1 LLQLHQWAGQE
12 TGRGED
18 VKIVLTL
25 LLVVPAISGAPLFV
39 IISAVALLWFHFMGI
54 DLSIV
59 IIEMYR
65 LASNPLLIA
74 LLFFAFAG
82 YILAESGAGKRLV
95 KLSTAFF
102 GCVRGGLAVVAL
114 LSCAF
119 FTALTGASGIT
130 IVALGGLLLPTLLE
144 ERYPEDF
151 SLGLLTSSGS
161 LGLLFPPS
169 LPMIIYGVVA
179 GVSIPQLFLAGLIPG
194 ILPIVLL
201 SMYSMYK
208 GVRGEC
214 RGITFDLQEFI
225 ATFRETIWEIL
236 LPVVIFGG
244 IYSGFLA
251 VSEAAVV
258 TVVYVLLVA
267 LLINRDVKLNQMP
280 TIVVKTVVMVGSI
293 IIILGAAL
301 AFNSL
306 LIDQQV
312 PNKILLWIQG
322 QVESKFAFLLIL
334 NIFLLLVGCLLDVY
348 SALVIVAPLIVPLAQ
363 GYDINLLHLGIIFLT
378 NLQIG
383 YSTPPIGMNLF
394 IASLRFEKPILRLGV
409 ASLPFLAILLVAL
422 IIITYFPG
430 LSLFMVR

>member
-1 LLQLHQWAGQE
+1 M
-12 TGRGED
+12 
-18 VKIVLTL
+18 KIALTL
-25 LLVVPAISGAPLFV
+25 LLIVAAISGAPLFV
-39 IISAVALLWFHFMGI
+39 VISAVALLWFYFMGI

-95 KLSTAFF
+95 KLSTAIF

-130 IVALGGLLLPTLLE
+130 IVALGGLLLPALLA

-169 LPMIIYGVVA
+169 LPMIIYGVLA
-179 GVSIPQLFLAGLIPG
+179 AVSIPQLFLAGLIPG
-194 ILPIVLL
+194 ILLIVLL
-201 SMYSMYK
+201 SIYSMYK
-208 GVRGEC
+208 GVRSEC
-214 RGITFDLQEFI
+214 KIISFNSRELLDT
-225 ATFRETIWEIL
+225 ARETIWEIL
-236 LPVVIFGG
+236 LPVVVFGG

-258 TVVYVLLVA
+258 TVVYVLVVA
-267 LLINRDVKLNQMP
+267 LLINRDVKLSQMP
-280 TIVVKTVVMVGSI
+280 TIIVKTVVMVGSI

-312 PNKILLWIQG
+312 PSKILLWIQG
-322 QVESKFAFLLIL
+322 QVQSKFLFLLIL
-334 NIFLLLVGCLLDVY
+334 NIFLLLVGCVLDVY
-348 SALVIVAPLIVPLAQ
+348 SALVIVAPLIVPIAQ

-394 IASLRFEKPILRLGV
+394 IASLRFEKSVLRLGA
-409 ASLPFLAILLVAL
+409 ASLPFLGILLVAL
-422 IIITYFPG
+422 LIITFVPS
-430 LSLFMVR
+430 LSLLLVR

>member
-1 LLQLHQWAGQE
+1 MKALF
-12 TGRGED
+12 
-18 VKIVLTL
+18 VL
-25 LLVVPAISGAPLFV
+25 LLALTAISGAPLFV
-39 IISAVALLWFHFMGI
+39 VIFAAALFFFYGMGV

-65 LASNPLLIA
+65 LAANPLLIA

-82 YILAESGAGKRLV
+82 YVLAESGAGKRLV
-95 KLSTAFF
+95 RLSMAIF
-102 GCVRGGLAVVAL
+102 GCIRGGLAVVAL

-130 IVALGGLLLPTLLE
+130 IVALGGLLLPALLE

-179 GVSIPQLFLAGLIPG
+179 GVSIPRLFLAGLVPG
-194 ILPIVLL
+194 ILLVVLL
-201 SMYSMYK
+201 SAYSMYK
-208 GVRGEC
+208 GARGEC
-214 RGITFDLQEFI
+214 RVISFDFQELVD
-225 ATFRETIWEIL
+225 TTRETIWEIL
-236 LPVVIFGG
+236 LPVVVFGG

-251 VSEAAVV
+251 VREAAVV
-258 TVVYVLLVA
+258 TLVYVLLVA
-267 LLINRDVKLNQMP
+267 LVINKDVKPSQMP
-280 TIVVKTVVMVGSI
+280 TIVVKTLVMVGGI

-301 AFNSL
+301 AFNSF
-306 LIDQQV
+306 LINEQI
-312 PNKILLWIQG
+312 PSKILSWIQSH
-322 QVESKFAFLLIL
+322 VDSKFLFLIIL
-334 NIFLLLVGCLLDVY
+334 NIFLLLVGCILDIY
-348 SALVIVAPLIVPLAQ
+348 SALVIVAPLIVPIAQ
-363 GYDINLLHLGIIFLT
+363 GYDINLLHLGVIFLT

-394 IASLRFEKPILRLGV
+394 IASLRFERSIIRLGI

-422 IIITYFPG
+422 LIITYIPG
-430 LSLFMVR
+430 LSLFLVE

>member
-1 LLQLHQWAGQE
+1 MN
-12 TGRGED
+12 
-18 VKIVLTL
+18 IVLTL
-25 LLVVPAISGAPLFV
+25 FLMVAAISGAPLFV
-39 IISAVALLWFHFMGI
+39 VISAVALLWFYFMGI

-95 KLSTAFF
+95 KLSTAIF

-130 IVALGGLLLPTLLE
+130 IVALGGLLLPALLE
-144 ERYPEDF
+144 DRYPEDF

-194 ILPIVLL
+194 ILLIVLL
-201 SMYSMYK
+201 AIYSMYK

-214 RGITFDLQEFI
+214 RIISFNSRELLDT
-225 ATFRETIWEIL
+225 TRETIWEIL
-236 LPVVIFGG
+236 LPVVVFGG

-258 TVVYVLLVA
+258 TVMYVLAVA
-267 LLINRDVKLNQMP
+267 LLINRDVKFSQMP

-312 PNKILLWIQG
+312 PSKILLWIQG
-322 QVESKFAFLLIL
+322 HVESKFLFLLIL
-334 NIFLLLVGCLLDVY
+334 NIFLLLVGCVLDVY
-348 SALVIVAPLIVPLAQ
+348 SALVIVAPLIVPIAQ
-363 GYDINLLHLGIIFLT
+363 SYDINLLHLGIIFLT

-394 IASLRFEKPILRLGV
+394 IASLRFEKSVLRLGA
-409 ASLPFLAILLVAL
+409 ASLPFLGILLVAL
-422 IIITYFPG
+422 LIITFVPG
-430 LSLFMVR
+430 LSLLLVR

>member
-1 LLQLHQWAGQE
+1 M
-12 TGRGED
+12 
-18 VKIVLTL
+18 KIVLTL
-25 LLVVPAISGAPLFV
+25 LLIVAAISGAPLFV
-39 IISAVALLWFHFMGI
+39 VISAVALLWFYFMGI

-82 YILAESGAGKRLV
+82 YILAESDAGKRLV
-95 KLSTAFF
+95 KLSTAIF

-114 LSCAF
+114 ISCAF

-130 IVALGGLLLPTLLE
+130 IVALGGLLLPALLE
-144 ERYPEDF
+144 DRYPEDF

-179 GVSIPQLFLAGLIPG
+179 SVSIPQLFLAGLIPG
-194 ILPIVLL
+194 LFLIVLL
-201 SMYSMYK
+201 SVYSMYK

-214 RGITFDLQEFI
+214 KIISFSSRELLDT
-225 ATFRETIWEIL
+225 ARETVWEIL
-236 LPVVIFGG
+236 LPVVVFGG

-251 VSEAAVV
+251 VSEVAVV

-267 LLINRDVKLNQMP
+267 LLINRDVKLSQMP
-280 TIVVKTVVMVGSI
+280 TIVGKTVVMIGSI

-306 LIDQQV
+306 LVDQQV
-312 PNKILLWIQG
+312 PSKILIWIQG
-322 QVESKFAFLLIL
+322 HVESKFVFLLIL

-383 YSTPPIGMNLF
+383 YSTHP
-394 IASLRFEKPILRLGV
+394 
-409 ASLPFLAILLVAL
+409 
-422 IIITYFPG
+422 
-430 LSLFMVR
+430 

>member
-1 LLQLHQWAGQE
+1 M
-12 TGRGED
+12 
-18 VKIVLTL
+18 KILFTL
-25 LLVVPAISGAPLFV
+25 LLTLTAISGAPLFV
-39 IISAVALLWFHFMGI
+39 VIFAATLFFFYLMGV

-65 LASNPLLIA
+65 LAANPLLIA

-82 YILAESGAGKRLV
+82 YVLAESGAGKRLV
-95 KLSTAFF
+95 KLSMAIF
-102 GCVRGGLAVVAL
+102 GCIRGGLAVVAL

-130 IVALGGLLLPTLLE
+130 IVALGGLLLPALLE

-194 ILPIVLL
+194 IFLVVLL
-201 SMYSMYK
+201 SAYSMYK
-208 GVRGEC
+208 GTRGEC
-214 RGITFDLQEFI
+214 KVISFDFKELVD
-225 ATFRETIWEIL
+225 TTRETIWEIL
-236 LPVVIFGG
+236 LPVVVFGG

-251 VSEAAVV
+251 VREAAVV
-258 TVVYVLLVA
+258 TLVYVLLVA
-267 LLINRDVKLNQMP
+267 LVINKDVKPSQMP
-280 TIVVKTVVMVGSI
+280 TIVVKTVVMVGGI

-301 AFNSL
+301 AFNSF
-306 LIDQQV
+306 LINEQV
-312 PNKILLWIQG
+312 PSKILSWIQSH
-322 QVESKFAFLLIL
+322 VESKFLFLIIL
-334 NIFLLLVGCLLDVY
+334 NIFLLLVGCILDIY
-348 SALVIVAPLIVPLAQ
+348 SALVIVAPLIVPIAQ
-363 GYDINLLHLGIIFLT
+363 GYDVNLLHLGVIFLT

-394 IASLRFEKPILRLGV
+394 IASLRFEKSIIRLGI
-409 ASLPFLAILLVAL
+409 ASLPFLAILLLAL
-422 IIITYFPG
+422 LIITYIPG
-430 LSLFMVR
+430 LSLLLVD

>member
-1 LLQLHQWAGQE
+1 M
-12 TGRGED
+12 
-18 VKIVLTL
+18 KIVLTL
-25 LLVVPAISGAPLFV
+25 LLIVAAISGAPLFV
-39 IISAVALLWFHFMGI
+39 VISAVALLWFYFMGI

-82 YILAESGAGKRLV
+82 YILAESDAGKRLV
-95 KLSTAFF
+95 KLSTAIF

-114 LSCAF
+114 ISCAF

-130 IVALGGLLLPTLLE
+130 IVALGGLLLPALLE
-144 ERYPEDF
+144 DRYPEDF

-179 GVSIPQLFLAGLIPG
+179 SVSIPQLFLAGLIPG
-194 ILPIVLL
+194 LFLIVLL
-201 SMYSMYK
+201 SVYSMYK

-214 RGITFDLQEFI
+214 KIISFSSRELLDT
-225 ATFRETIWEIL
+225 ARETVWEIL
-236 LPVVIFGG
+236 LPVVVFGG

-251 VSEAAVV
+251 VSEVAVV

-267 LLINRDVKLNQMP
+267 LLINRDVKLSQMP
-280 TIVVKTVVMVGSI
+280 TIVGKTVVMIGSI

-306 LIDQQV
+306 LVDQQV
-312 PNKILLWIQG
+312 PSKILIWIQG
-322 QVESKFAFLLIL
+322 HVESKFVFLLIL

-394 IASLRFEKPILRLGV
+394 IASLRFEKSVLRLSV
-409 ASLPFLAILLVAL
+409 ASLPFLGILLVAL
-422 IIITYFPG
+422 LIITFVPG
-430 LSLFMVR
+430 LSLLLVR

>member
-1 LLQLHQWAGQE
+1 M
-12 TGRGED
+12 
-18 VKIVLTL
+18 KIVLTL
-25 LLVVPAISGAPLFV
+25 LLMVAAISGAPLFV
-39 IISAVALLWFHFMGI
+39 VISAVALLWFYFMGI

-95 KLSTAFF
+95 KLSTAIF

-130 IVALGGLLLPTLLE
+130 IVALGGLLLPALLE
-144 ERYPEDF
+144 DRYPEDF

-194 ILPIVLL
+194 ILLVVLL
-201 SMYSMYK
+201 AIYSMYK

-214 RGITFDLQEFI
+214 RIISFNSRELLDT
-225 ATFRETIWEIL
+225 TRETIWEIL
-236 LPVVIFGG
+236 LPVVVFGG

-258 TVVYVLLVA
+258 TVVYVLAVA
-267 LLINRDVKLNQMP
+267 LLINRDVKLSQMP

-312 PNKILLWIQG
+312 PSKILLWIQG
-322 QVESKFAFLLIL
+322 HVESKFLFLLIL
-334 NIFLLLVGCLLDVY
+334 NIFLLLVGCVLDVY
-348 SALVIVAPLIVPLAQ
+348 SALVIVAPLIVPIAQ

-394 IASLRFEKPILRLGV
+394 IASLRFEKSVLRLGA
-409 ASLPFLAILLVAL
+409 ASLPFLGILLVAL
-422 IIITYFPG
+422 LIITFAPG
-430 LSLFMVR
+430 LSLLLVR

>member
-1 LLQLHQWAGQE
+1 MKTL
-12 TGRGED
+12 
-18 VKIVLTL
+18 LTL
-25 LLVVPAISGAPLFV
+25 LLVVAALSGAPLFAV
-39 IISAVALLWFHFMGI
+39 ISAAALLCFYFMGV

-59 IIEMYR
+59 VIEMYR
-65 LASNPLLIA
+65 LAANPLLIA

-82 YILAESGAGKRLV
+82 YVLAESGAGKRLV
-95 KLSTAFF
+95 KLSTAIF
-102 GCVRGGLAVVAL
+102 GCVRGGLAVVSL

-130 IVALGGLLLPTLLE
+130 IVALGGLLLPALLDE
-144 ERYPEDF
+144 KYPEDF

-194 ILPIVLL
+194 IFLVVLL
-201 SMYSMYK
+201 SAYSMHK
-208 GVRGEC
+208 GVRSEC
-214 RGITFDLQEFI
+214 RVISFDLRELYD
-225 ATFRETIWEIL
+225 TTRETIWEIL
-236 LPVVIFGG
+236 LPVVVFGG

-280 TIVVKTVVMVGSI
+280 AIIVKTVVMVGSI

-312 PNKILLWIQG
+312 PSKILLWIQG
-322 QVESKFAFLLIL
+322 HVDSKFVFLIIL
-334 NIFLLLVGCLLDVY
+334 NIFLLLVGCMLDIY
-348 SALVIVAPLIVPLAQ
+348 SALVIVAPLIVPIAQ
-363 GYDINLLHLGIIFLT
+363 GYDINLMHLGVIFLT

-394 IASLRFEKPILRLGV
+394 IASLRFEKSILRLGA
-409 ASLPFLAILLVAL
+409 ASLPFLGILLIAL
-422 IIITYFPG
+422 VIITFVPG
-430 LSLFMVR
+430 LSLLLVR

>member
-1 LLQLHQWAGQE
+1 MKAL
-12 TGRGED
+12 
-18 VKIVLTL
+18 LTL
-25 LLVVPAISGAPLFV
+25 LLIVAALSGAPLFV
-39 IISAVALLWFHFMGI
+39 VIAASALLWFYFMGV

-59 IIEMYR
+59 VIEMYR

-74 LLFFAFAG
+74 LLSFAFAG
-82 YILAESGAGKRLV
+82 YVLAESGAGKRLV
-95 KLSTAFF
+95 KLSTAIF
-102 GCVRGGLAVVAL
+102 GCIRGGLAVVAL

-130 IVALGGLLLPTLLE
+130 IVALGGLLLPAMLE
-144 ERYPEDF
+144 EKYPEDF

-194 ILPIVLL
+194 ILLIVLL

-214 RGITFDLQEFI
+214 RVISFDFQEFI
-225 ATFRETIWEIL
+225 DTFRETIWEIL
-236 LPVVIFGG
+236 LPVVVFGG

-312 PNKILLWIQG
+312 PKTLLWIQG
-322 QVESKFAFLLIL
+322 HVESKFVFLLIL
-334 NIFLLLVGCLLDVY
+334 NIFLLLVGCVLDIY

-363 GYDINLLHLGIIFLT
+363 GYDINLLHLGIIFLI

-394 IASLRFEKPILRLGV
+394 IASLRFEKSVLRLGA
-409 ASLPFLAILLVAL
+409 ASLPFLGILLVAL
-422 IIITYFPG
+422 LIITYVPG
-430 LSLFMVR
+430 LSLLLVR

>member
-1 LLQLHQWAGQE
+1 MKAL
-12 TGRGED
+12 
-18 VKIVLTL
+18 LTL
-25 LLVVPAISGAPLFV
+25 LLIVAALSGAPLFV
-39 IISAVALLWFHFMGI
+39 VIAASALLWFYFMGV

-59 IIEMYR
+59 VIEMYR
-65 LASNPLLIA
+65 LASKPLLIA

-82 YILAESGAGKRLV
+82 YVLAESGAGKRLV
-95 KLSTAFF
+95 KLSTAIF
-102 GCVRGGLAVVAL
+102 GCIRGGLAVVAL

-130 IVALGGLLLPTLLE
+130 IVALGGLLLPAMLE
-144 ERYPEDF
+144 ENYPEDF

-194 ILPIVLL
+194 ILLIVML

-214 RGITFDLQEFI
+214 RVISFDFQDFI
-225 ATFRETIWEIL
+225 DTFRETIWEIL
-236 LPVVIFGG
+236 LPVVVFGG

-280 TIVVKTVVMVGSI
+280 AIVVKTVVMVGSI

-312 PNKILLWIQG
+312 PSKTLLWIQDH
-322 QVESKFAFLLIL
+322 VESKFVFLLIL
-334 NIFLLLVGCLLDVY
+334 NIFLLLVGCLLDIY

-363 GYDINLLHLGIIFLT
+363 GYDINLLHLGIIFLI

-394 IASLRFEKPILRLGV
+394 IASLRFEKSVLRLS
-409 ASLPFLAILLVAL
+409 AATLPFLGILLVAL
-422 IIITYFPG
+422 LIITFVPG
-430 LSLFMVR
+430 LSLLLVR

>member
-1 LLQLHQWAGQE
+1 MKAL
-12 TGRGED
+12 
-18 VKIVLTL
+18 LTL
-25 LLVVPAISGAPLFV
+25 LLIVAALSGAPLFV
-39 IISAVALLWFHFMGI
+39 VIAASALLWFYFMGV

-59 IIEMYR
+59 VIEMYR

-82 YILAESGAGKRLV
+82 YVLAESDAGKRLV
-95 KLSTAFF
+95 KLSTAIF
-102 GCVRGGLAVVAL
+102 GCIRGGLAVVAL

-130 IVALGGLLLPTLLE
+130 IVALGGLLLPAMLE
-144 ERYPEDF
+144 EKYPEDF

-194 ILPIVLL
+194 ILLIVLL

-214 RGITFDLQEFI
+214 RVISFDFQEFI
-225 ATFRETIWEIL
+225 DTFRETIWEIL
-236 LPVVIFGG
+236 LPVVVFGG

-280 TIVVKTVVMVGSI
+280 AIVVKAVVMVGSI

-312 PNKILLWIQG
+312 PSKTLLWIQDH
-322 QVESKFAFLLIL
+322 VESKFVFLLIL

-363 GYDINLLHLGIIFLT
+363 GYDINLLHLGIIFLI

-394 IASLRFEKPILRLGV
+394 IASLRFEKSVLRLGA
-409 ASLPFLAILLVAL
+409 ASLPFLGILLVAL
-422 IIITYFPG
+422 LIITYVPG
-430 LSLFMVR
+430 LSLLLVR

>member
-1 LLQLHQWAGQE
+1 M
-12 TGRGED
+12 
-18 VKIVLTL
+18 KIALTL
-25 LLVVPAISGAPLFV
+25 LLIVAAISGAPLFV
-39 IISAVALLWFHFMGI
+39 VISSVALLWFYFMGI

-95 KLSTAFF
+95 KLSTAIF

-130 IVALGGLLLPTLLE
+130 IVALGGLLLPALLA

-169 LPMIIYGVVA
+169 LPMIIYGVLA
-179 GVSIPQLFLAGLIPG
+179 AVSIPQLFLAGLIPG
-194 ILPIVLL
+194 ILLIVLL
-201 SMYSMYK
+201 SIYSMYK
-208 GVRGEC
+208 GVRSEC
-214 RGITFDLQEFI
+214 KIISFNSRELLDT
-225 ATFRETIWEIL
+225 TRETIWEIF
-236 LPVVIFGG
+236 LPVVVFGG

-258 TVVYVLLVA
+258 TVVYVLAVA
-267 LLINRDVKLNQMP
+267 LFINRDVKLSQMP
-280 TIVVKTVVMVGSI
+280 TIIVKTVVMVGSI
-293 IIILGAAL
+293 IIILGSAL

-312 PNKILLWIQG
+312 PSKILLWIQG
-322 QVESKFAFLLIL
+322 QVESKFLFLLIL
-334 NIFLLLVGCLLDVY
+334 NVF
-348 SALVIVAPLIVPLAQ
+348 
-363 GYDINLLHLGIIFLT
+363 
-378 NLQIG
+378 
-383 YSTPPIGMNLF
+383 
-394 IASLRFEKPILRLGV
+394 
-409 ASLPFLAILLVAL
+409 
-422 IIITYFPG
+422 
-430 LSLFMVR
+430 

>member
-1 LLQLHQWAGQE
+1 M
-12 TGRGED
+12 
-18 VKIVLTL
+18 KIVLTL
-25 LLVVPAISGAPLFV
+25 LLLVAAIAGAPLFV
-39 IISAVALLWFHFMGI
+39 VISAVALLWFYFMGV

-59 IIEMYR
+59 VIEMYR
-65 LASNPLLIA
+65 LAANPLLIA

-95 KLSTAFF
+95 KLSTAIF

-130 IVALGGLLLPTLLE
+130 IVALGGLLLPALLE

-179 GVSIPQLFLAGLIPG
+179 GVSIPKLFLAGLIPG
-194 ILPIVLL
+194 VFLIVLL
-201 SMYSMYK
+201 SIYSIYK

-214 RGITFDLQEFI
+214 RIISFNSRELLDT
-225 ATFRETIWEIL
+225 TRETIWEIL
-236 LPVVIFGG
+236 LPVVVFGG

-258 TVVYVLLVA
+258 TVIYVLAVA
-267 LLINRDVKLNQMP
+267 LLINRDVKLSQMP

-312 PNKILLWIQG
+312 PSKILLLIQG
-322 QVESKFAFLLIL
+322 HVESKFLFLLIL
-334 NIFLLLVGCLLDVY
+334 NIFLLLVGCVLDVY
-348 SALVIVAPLIVPLAQ
+348 SALVIVAPLIVPIAQ
-363 GYDINLLHLGIIFLT
+363 GYGIDLLHLGIIFLT

-409 ASLPFLAILLVAL
+409 ASLPFLGILLVAL
-422 IIITYFPG
+422 LIITFVPG
-430 LSLFMVR
+430 LSLLLVR

>member
-1 LLQLHQWAGQE
+1 M
-12 TGRGED
+12 
-18 VKIVLTL
+18 KIVLTL
-25 LLVVPAISGAPLFV
+25 LLIVAAISGAPLFV
-39 IISAVALLWFHFMGI
+39 VISAVALLWFYFMGI

-82 YILAESGAGKRLV
+82 YVLAESGAGKRLV
-95 KLSTAFF
+95 KLSTAIF

-130 IVALGGLLLPTLLE
+130 IVALGGLLLPALLE
-144 ERYPEDF
+144 DRYPEDF

-179 GVSIPQLFLAGLIPG
+179 SVSIPQLFLAGLIPG
-194 ILPIVLL
+194 IFLVVLL
-201 SMYSMYK
+201 SIYSMYK

-214 RGITFDLQEFI
+214 KIISFSSRELLDT
-225 ATFRETIWEIL
+225 ARETVWEIL
-236 LPVVIFGG
+236 LPVVVFGG

-251 VSEAAVV
+251 MSEVAVV

-267 LLINRDVKLNQMP
+267 LLINRDVKLSQMP

-306 LIDQQV
+306 LVDQQV
-312 PNKILLWIQG
+312 PSKILLWIQG
-322 QVESKFAFLLIL
+322 HVESKFVFLLIL
-334 NIFLLLVGCLLDVY
+334 NIFLLFVGCLLDVY

-363 GYDINLLHLGIIFLT
+363 GYDINLLHLGVIFLT

-394 IASLRFEKPILRLGV
+394 IASLRFEKSVLRLSV
-409 ASLPFLAILLVAL
+409 ASLPFLGILLVAL
-422 IIITYFPG
+422 LIITFVPG
-430 LSLFMVR
+430 LSLLLVR

>member
-1 LLQLHQWAGQE
+1 M
-12 TGRGED
+12 
-18 VKIVLTL
+18 KIVLTL
-25 LLVVPAISGAPLFV
+25 LLLVAALSGAPLFV
-39 IISAVALLWFHFMGI
+39 VISAIALLWFYFMGI

-95 KLSTAFF
+95 KLSTAIF

-114 LSCAF
+114 ISCAF

-130 IVALGGLLLPTLLE
+130 IVALGGLLLPALLE
-144 ERYPEDF
+144 DRYPEDF

-194 ILPIVLL
+194 IFLVVLL
-201 SMYSMYK
+201 SIYSMYK

-214 RGITFDLQEFI
+214 RIISFSARELLDT
-225 ATFRETIWEIL
+225 TRETIWEIL
-236 LPVVIFGG
+236 LPGVVFGG

-258 TVVYVLLVA
+258 TVIYVLAVA

-280 TIVVKTVVMVGSI
+280 TIVLKTVVMVGSI

-312 PNKILLWIQG
+312 PSKTLLWIQSH
-322 QVESKFAFLLIL
+322 VESKFLFLLIL
-334 NIFLLLVGCLLDVY
+334 NIFLLLVGCVLDVY
-348 SALVIVAPLIVPLAQ
+348 SALVIVAPLIVPIAQ
-363 GYDINLLHLGIIFLT
+363 GYGIDLLHLGIIFLT

-394 IASLRFEKPILRLGV
+394 IASLRFEKSILRLGV
-409 ASLPFLAILLVAL
+409 ASLPFLGILLVAL
-422 IIITYFPG
+422 IIITYVPG
-430 LSLFMVR
+430 LSLLLVR

>member
-1 LLQLHQWAGQE
+1 M
-12 TGRGED
+12 
-18 VKIVLTL
+18 KIVLTL
-25 LLVVPAISGAPLFV
+25 LLLVAAVSGTPLFV
-39 IISAVALLWFHFMGI
+39 VISAIALLWFYFMGI

-95 KLSTAFF
+95 KLSTAIF

-130 IVALGGLLLPTLLE
+130 IVALGGLLLPALLE
-144 ERYPEDF
+144 DRYPEDF

-194 ILPIVLL
+194 AFLIVLL
-201 SMYSMYK
+201 SVYSMYK

-214 RGITFDLQEFI
+214 KIISFSLRELLDT
-225 ATFRETIWEIL
+225 TRETIWEIL
-236 LPVVIFGG
+236 LPVVVFGG

-251 VSEAAVV
+251 VSEVAVV
-258 TVVYVLLVA
+258 TLVYVLLVS
-267 LLINRDVKLNQMP
+267 LLINRDVKLSRMP

-312 PNKILLWIQG
+312 PSKILLWIQS
-322 QVESKFAFLLIL
+322 QVESKFLFLLLL
-334 NIFLLLVGCLLDVY
+334 NIFLLLVGCVLDIY
-348 SALVIVAPLIVPLAQ
+348 SALVIVAPLIVPIAE
-363 GYDINLLHLGIIFLT
+363 GYDINLIHLGIIFLT

-422 IIITYFPG
+422 IIITYFPA
-430 LSLFMVR
+430 LSLLLVR

>member
-1 LLQLHQWAGQE
+1 M
-12 TGRGED
+12 
-18 VKIVLTL
+18 KIVLTL
-25 LLVVPAISGAPLFV
+25 LLIVAAISGAPLFV
-39 IISAVALLWFHFMGI
+39 VISAVALLWFYFMGI

-95 KLSTAFF
+95 KLSTAIF

-130 IVALGGLLLPTLLE
+130 IVALGGLLLPALLE

-179 GVSIPQLFLAGLIPG
+179 AVSIPQLFLAGLIPG
-194 ILPIVLL
+194 ILLIVLL
-201 SMYSMYK
+201 SIYSMYK
-208 GVRGEC
+208 GVRSEC
-214 RGITFDLQEFI
+214 KIISFSSRELLDT
-225 ATFRETIWEIL
+225 TRETIWEIL
-236 LPVVIFGG
+236 LPVVVFGG

-258 TVVYVLLVA
+258 TVVYVLAVA
-267 LLINRDVKLNQMP
+267 LLINRDVKLSQMP

-312 PNKILLWIQG
+312 PSKILLWIQG
-322 QVESKFAFLLIL
+322 HVESKFLFLLIL
-334 NIFLLLVGCLLDVY
+334 NIFLLLVGCVLDVY
-348 SALVIVAPLIVPLAQ
+348 SALVIVAPLIVPIAQ

-394 IASLRFEKPILRLGV
+394 IASLRFEKSVLRLGA
-409 ASLPFLAILLVAL
+409 ASLPFLGILLVAL
-422 IIITYFPG
+422 LVITFVPG
-430 LSLFMVR
+430 LSLLLVR

>member
-1 LLQLHQWAGQE
+1 MKAL
-12 TGRGED
+12 
-18 VKIVLTL
+18 LTL
-25 LLVVPAISGAPLFV
+25 LLIVAALSGAPLFV
-39 IISAVALLWFHFMGI
+39 VIAASALLWFYFMGV

-59 IIEMYR
+59 VIEMYR

-82 YILAESGAGKRLV
+82 YVLAESDAGKRLV
-95 KLSTAFF
+95 KLSTAIF
-102 GCVRGGLAVVAL
+102 GCIRGGLAVVAL

-130 IVALGGLLLPTLLE
+130 IVALGGLLLPAMLE
-144 ERYPEDF
+144 EKYPEDF

-194 ILPIVLL
+194 ILLIVLL

-214 RGITFDLQEFI
+214 RVISFDFQEFI
-225 ATFRETIWEIL
+225 DTFRETIWEIL
-236 LPVVIFGG
+236 LPVVVFGG

-280 TIVVKTVVMVGSI
+280 AIVVKAVVMVGSI

-312 PNKILLWIQG
+312 PSKTLLWIQG
-322 QVESKFAFLLIL
+322 HVESKFVFLLIL

-363 GYDINLLHLGIIFLT
+363 GYDINLLHLGIIFLI

-394 IASLRFEKPILRLGV
+394 IASLRFEKSVLRLGA
-409 ASLPFLAILLVAL
+409 ASLPFLGILLVAL
-422 IIITYFPG
+422 LIITYVPG
-430 LSLFMVR
+430 LSLLLVR

>member
-1 LLQLHQWAGQE
+1 MKAL
-12 TGRGED
+12 
-18 VKIVLTL
+18 LTL
-25 LLVVPAISGAPLFV
+25 LLIVAALSGAPLFV
-39 IISAVALLWFHFMGI
+39 VIAASALLWFYFMGV

-59 IIEMYR
+59 VIEMYR

-82 YILAESGAGKRLV
+82 YVLAESGAGKRLV
-95 KLSTAFF
+95 KLSTAIF
-102 GCVRGGLAVVAL
+102 GCIRGGLAVVAL

-130 IVALGGLLLPTLLE
+130 IVALGGLLLPAMLE
-144 ERYPEDF
+144 ENYPEDF

-194 ILPIVLL
+194 ILLIVML

-214 RGITFDLQEFI
+214 RVISFDFQDFI
-225 ATFRETIWEIL
+225 DTFRETIWEIL
-236 LPVVIFGG
+236 LPVVVFGG

-280 TIVVKTVVMVGSI
+280 AIVVKTVVMVGSI

-312 PNKILLWIQG
+312 PSKTLLWIQDH
-322 QVESKFAFLLIL
+322 VESKFVFLLIL
-334 NIFLLLVGCLLDVY
+334 NIFLLLVGCLLDIY

-363 GYDINLLHLGIIFLT
+363 GYDINLLHLGIIFLI

-394 IASLRFEKPILRLGV
+394 IASLRFEKSVLRLGA
-409 ASLPFLAILLVAL
+409 ASLPFLGILLVAL
-422 IIITYFPG
+422 LIITYVPG
-430 LSLFMVR
+430 LSLLLVR